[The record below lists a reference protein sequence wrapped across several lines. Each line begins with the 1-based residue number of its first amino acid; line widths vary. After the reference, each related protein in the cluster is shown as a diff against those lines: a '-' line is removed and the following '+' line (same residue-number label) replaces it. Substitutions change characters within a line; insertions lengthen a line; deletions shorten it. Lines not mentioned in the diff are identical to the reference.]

1 MYPQCSFGVNY
12 ISLMV
17 TLLSDMEEDLYR
29 YSSLYIN
36 STVQFKVGTKL
47 VKCSVCQDW
56 LCFIH
61 TSCYKISKVEIC
73 KDLVFIFNILQPV
86 SAVCHLVYTSHQT
99 SLIQALYNA
108 TISAVAMQPYSNT
121 AFASGEQLNACN
133 V

>member
-17 TLLSDMEEDLYR
+17 TLLSDMEEDFYR

-47 VKCSVCQDW
+47 VCQDW

-86 SAVCHLVYTSHQT
+86 SAIRHLVYTSHQT